1 MVDDQVTH
9 LNESL
14 SGVTLPEDVSRHHA
28 RHPTGVPIPRLTET
42 NQRAK
47 HNRSGQQDWK
57 SIADW
62 LDLNLEEQK
71 EKKKVKMYGRTLHVK
86 KAFGLMMK

>member
-1 MVDDQVTH
+1 MVDDQIIH

-14 SGVTLPEDVSRHHA
+14 GGVTLPEDVGRHHA
-28 RHPTGVPIPRLTET
+28 RHPTGVPIPRLAET

-47 HNRSGQQDWK
+47 HNWSRQQDWK

-62 LDLNLEEQK
+62 LDLNLNKQEQ
-71 EKKKVKMYGRTLHVK
+71 VLYIIQRYH
-86 KAFGLMMK
+86 